1 MWIYYLAI
9 PSAQGPITWSRM
21 GVVAMIYTGLIASAL
36 AWFLWN
42 YILVNME
49 AGKASI
55 AVMAVPAVGVLSGVI
70 FLGEPMTWSI
80 ALGML
85 ILFAGI
91 LIVLGLGEKK

>member
-1 MWIYYLAI
+1 
-9 PSAQGPITWSRM
+9 
-21 GVVAMIYTGLIASAL
+21 
-36 AWFLWN
+36 
-42 YILVNME
+42 ME